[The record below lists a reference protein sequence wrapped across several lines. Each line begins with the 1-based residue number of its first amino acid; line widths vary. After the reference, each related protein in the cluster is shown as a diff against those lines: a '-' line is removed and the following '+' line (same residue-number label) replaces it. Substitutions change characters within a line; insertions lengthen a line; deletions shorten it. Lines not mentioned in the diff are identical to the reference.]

1 MHEQS
6 IVESLLALAL
16 ENAAKAKAS
25 KILRIDVVIGEL
37 SGVVEEA
44 MDFYFSFLRKDTI
57 AAQASL
63 AFKRLPARLH
73 CRRCNLDFVAE
84 NLDFRCPDCKE
95 QQVEIIGGRELYIES
110 LEVE

>member
-25 KILRIDVVIGEL
+25 RIVKINVVIGEL

-44 MDFYFSFLRKDTI
+44 MDFYFSFLRQNTI

-63 AFKRLPARLH
+63 AFTRVPTRLH
-73 CRRCNLDFVAE
+73 CRKCNIDFVAE
-84 NLDFRCPDCKE
+84 NLDFRCPNCHE
-95 QQVEIIGGRELYIES
+95 QQVEIVGGRELYIES